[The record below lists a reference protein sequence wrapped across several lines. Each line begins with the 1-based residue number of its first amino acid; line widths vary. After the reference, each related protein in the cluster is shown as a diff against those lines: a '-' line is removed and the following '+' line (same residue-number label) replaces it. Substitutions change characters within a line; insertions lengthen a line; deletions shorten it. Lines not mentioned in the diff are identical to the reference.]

1 MKTRYVIIIIL
12 FFLLFLLF
20 LVIDSHKKEQAV
32 IRKLESEGITN
43 VVVEYKTFRP
53 CCDGI
58 FNGCKNSSTFEYI
71 GLKNSIPVKGKA
83 CYKNCIIG
91 EQVMIC
97 E

>member
-1 MKTRYVIIIIL
+1 MKRKYVIALI
-12 FFLLFLLF
+12 LLFLIF
-20 LVIDSHKKEQAV
+20 LVFDSDRKEQAV
-32 IRKLESEGITN
+32 ISKLEAEGITN

-58 FNGCKNSSTFEYI
+58 FNGCKNSSTYEYI
-71 GLKNSIPVKGKA
+71 GLKNSVPVKGRA
-83 CYKNCIIG
+83 CYRNCIMG